1 VPPPPRGGGGAP
13 RGPPPQGAPPPPP
26 PPPPPHPP
34 PPPPSPHPASE
45 ATLSLSYPVD
55 AEQLKCFRLQQWNDC
70 AAAETFLMEKAS
82 EAVRL
87 PNEYVAWIR
96 AHKGMLKGMIALNKA
111 LDPKYKF
118 KPPPAGKC

>member
-1 VPPPPRGGGGAP
+1 VPPPDGGGRSP
-13 RGPPPQGAPPPPP
+13 TRLPTQSSAPPPTRPATSSP
-26 PPPPPHPP
+26 LAPLPS
-34 PPPPSPHPASE
+34 SPHPASE